1 MGERSGGLESV
12 VERTGLEPVTSALSK
27 QRSEPTELT
36 FRIHDPASVN
46 FKCTILMIKKAAPGS
61 EAIRGDMTGKE

>member
-1 MGERSGGLESV
+1 MKSIVYKAAIDFQRLNVRFPYFCILLRFKE

-36 FRIHDPASVN
+36 FRGEL
-46 FKCTILMIKKAAPGS
+46 KIKN
-61 EAIRGDMTGKE
+61 